1 MKGIRITPGYSAH
14 KCALRIALFYA
25 VLGALWIMLSDW
37 VVNLLFGTT
46 PLALLLQTVKGWLF
60 VAITALMLYLLTGS
74 TIRTSR
80 KSEEILRE
88 NQRVLSTLFGN
99 LPGMAYRCKANVE
112 CTIEFVSA
120 GARELT
126 GYPPADLADKAKIS
140 DLVLPEDRE
149 MVRAGIKVA
158 LAEKEPFRLVYRIR
172 KADGVINWV
181 WEQGRGIYS
190 SKGELVAVEGFI
202 TDITERKN
210 AEEALTRS
218 EEIYRALVEGTSDA
232 ILMVDRNRN
241 FVSVN
246 RAFIDLFG
254 YSREELEGQTIRLV
268 HPSEESFDG
277 FTSMTYPA
285 VDTAPVRFE
294 WELMRKDG
302 GVFPVEGTYSTILG
316 PDGTVAG
323 HVGIIRDI
331 TERRKVEEE
340 LALYREHLE
349 EMVRERTREL
359 EEAQKALVQEEKLK
373 TLGAMS
379 AEVAHEIRNPLVS
392 IGGFAR
398 RLHKKYPDS
407 LEAEII
413 LSESRRLETILS
425 RITHYLRP
433 IEMRSRECYV
443 NSILAESL
451 DLLAPELENEHV
463 DVQLDL
469 DPGLSRTHVDPDIL
483 TQVFVS
489 IIRNAVKMLD
499 SKREITIRTYDGE
512 QVVYV
517 DFRNDIAKKP
527 KDPELMLL
535 PFDPDEQVM
544 GMSSSF
550 KLLKGMGGTLSFSE
564 ADHQAVFK
572 VSLRKCRSDLHA
584 PVPGTQGKIEGKRS
598 SRLPPA

>member
-1 MKGIRITPGYSAH
+1 MKGIRIKPDYSVH
-14 KCALRIALFYA
+14 RYALRVAMLYA
-25 VLGALWIMLSDW
+25 AGGVLWILLSDW
-37 VVNLLFGTT
+37 AVNLLFGPTLLGH
-46 PLALLLQTVKGWLF
+46 LAHTIKGWLF
-60 VAITALMLYLLTGS
+60 VALTAFILYALTSG
-74 TIRTSR
+74 TIKAAR

-88 NQRVLSTLFGN
+88 NQRILSTLFGN

-126 GYPPADLADKAKIS
+126 GYPPAELADKAKMS
-140 DLVLPEDRE
+140 DLVLPDDRE
-149 MVRAGIKVA
+149 MVQSDIRAA
-158 LAEKEPFRLVYRIR
+158 LAEKEPFRLVYRIQ
-172 KADGVINWV
+172 KAGGDINWV

-232 ILMVDRNRN
+232 ILMVDTNRN
-241 FVSVN
+241 FISVN
-246 RAFIDLFG
+246 RAFIELFG

-268 HPSEESFDG
+268 HPSDESYEG
-277 FTSMTYPA
+277 FTRVTYPA

-302 GVFPVEGTYSTILG
+302 TVFPVEGTYSSILD
-316 PDGTVAG
+316 PDGSVTG

-340 LALYREHLE
+340 LSRHREHLE

-373 TLGAMS
+373 TLGAIS

-398 RLHKKYPDS
+398 RLQRKYPDS

-413 LSESRRLETILS
+413 LAESRRLETILN

-433 IEMRSRECYV
+433 IEMKSQECYV

-451 DLLAPELENEHV
+451 DLLAPELEKEHIE
-463 DVQLDL
+463 VQLDL
-469 DPGLSRTHVDPDIL
+469 DPGLPRAHVDPDIL
-483 TQVFVS
+483 TQVFIT
-489 IIRNAVKMLD
+489 IIRNAVKMLE
-499 SKREITIRTYDGE
+499 SKKEITIRSYDGE

-517 DFRNDIAKKP
+517 DFRNEVFKKP

-535 PFDPDEQVM
+535 PFDPDEQVT

-550 KLLKGMGGTLSFSE
+550 KLLKGMGGTLSFME
-564 ADHQAVFK
+564 ADHQAVFR
-572 VSLRKCRSDLHA
+572 VSLRKCR
-584 PVPGTQGKIEGKRS
+584 PGRHSQSVEMKEE
-598 SRLPPA
+598 